1 VANNLVARSGEG
13 NGGPSSPIDDACAP
27 AGASGAGDAGRWQ
40 VHRLRDGAAALHSRP
55 WPSPPSPS
63 VWVLDVDR
71 PALVLGSTQPDGL
84 VDHEAAARAGVD
96 VVRRRSGGGAVL
108 VEPGGTVWV
117 DVVVPPGDP
126 LWDDDVGRAAHWVG
140 EAWVAALARTG
151 TAGATV
157 HTGGLVT
164 TPWSRQVCFAGLGP
178 GEVVVG
184 GRKVVGVA
192 QRRTRHG
199 ARFQVAAL
207 LRWEPEALLR
217 LLRLEDPDA
226 ALADVAG
233 RAAGVLAP
241 EDALVS
247 ALLDVLLH

>member
-1 VANNLVARSGEG
+1 MTGGRWDVEVARGSAAAFHGRDVE
-13 NGGPSSPIDDACAP
+13 P
-27 AGASGAGDAGRWQ
+27 GAGRQ
-40 VHRLRDGAAALHSRP
+40 
-55 WPSPPSPS
+55 
-63 VWVLDVDR
+63 VWVQHVDR
-71 PALVLGSTQPDGL
+71 PALVLGSTQPDDL
-84 VDHEAAARAGVD
+84 VDTEAAARAGVE

-140 EAWVAALARTG
+140 EAWVAALAVCG
-151 TAGATV
+151 VAGATV
-157 HTGGLVT
+157 HRGGLVT

-178 GEVVVG
+178 GEVVVD

-207 LRWEPEALLR
+207 LRWEPEALVG
-217 LLRLEDPDA
+217 LLRLDGGDREAAVADLATRAA
-226 ALADVAG
+226 ALPVAG
-233 RAAGVLAP
+233 
-241 EDALVS
+241 DALVT
-247 ALLDVLLH
+247 ALLDALPG

>member
-1 VANNLVARSGEG
+1 MTPTEPGRAVVGGWEVEVGRGTAARFHGRDVLAGSG
-13 NGGPSSPIDDACAP
+13 
-27 AGASGAGDAGRWQ
+27 RQ
-40 VHRLRDGAAALHSRP
+40 
-55 WPSPPSPS
+55 
-63 VWVLDVDR
+63 VWVQHVER
-71 PALVLGSTQPDGL
+71 PALVLGSTQPDDL
-84 VDHEAAARAGVD
+84 VDAEAAARAGVE

-140 EAWVAALARTG
+140 EAWARALTACG
-151 TAGATV
+151 VAGATV

-178 GEVVVG
+178 GEVTVD

-199 ARFQVAAL
+199 ARFQGAAL
-207 LRWEPEALLR
+207 LRWEPDAVLGLLR
-217 LLRLEDPDA
+217 LPAGAREA
-226 ALADVAG
+226 AAADLAD
-233 RAAGVLAP
+233 RAAGVATT
-241 EDALVS
+241 EEALVRAFLA
-247 ALLDVLLH
+247 ALPA

>member
-1 VANNLVARSGEG
+1 MSPWRVETSRGSAATFHGRDVEAGSG
-13 NGGPSSPIDDACAP
+13 
-27 AGASGAGDAGRWQ
+27 RQ
-40 VHRLRDGAAALHSRP
+40 
-55 WPSPPSPS
+55 
-63 VWVLDVDR
+63 VWVQRVDR
-71 PALVLGSTQPDGL
+71 PALVLGSTQPDAL
-84 VDHEAAARAGVD
+84 VDRSAAARAGVD

-108 VEPGGTVWV
+108 VEPGGTVWI

-140 EAWVAALARTG
+140 ETWAAALARTG
-151 TAGATV
+151 TVGAVV

-207 LRWEPEALLR
+207 LRWEPGALVP
-217 LLRLEDPDA
+217 LLHLEDPDA
-226 ALADVAG
+226 ALADLAG
-233 RAAGVLAP
+233 RAAALPVA
-241 EDALVS
+241 EDTLVS
-247 ALLDVLLH
+247 AVLESLPR

>member
-1 VANNLVARSGEG
+1 VTGGPWEVEVARGSAAAFHGR
-13 NGGPSSPIDDACAP
+13 DVP
-27 AGASGAGDAGRWQ
+27 AGSGRQ
-40 VHRLRDGAAALHSRP
+40 
-55 WPSPPSPS
+55 
-63 VWVLDVDR
+63 VWVQQVDR
-71 PALVLGSTQPDGL
+71 PALVLGSTQPDAL
-84 VDHEAAARAGVD
+84 VDHPAAARAGVE

-140 EAWVAALARTG
+140 EAWATTLDRCGV
-151 TAGATV
+151 AGATV
-157 HTGGLVT
+157 HRGGLVT

-178 GEVVVG
+178 GEVVLA

-207 LRWEPEALLR
+207 LRWEPEALVG
-217 LLRLEDPDA
+217 LLALSVADRA
-226 ALADVAG
+226 AAAIDLAG
-233 RAAGVLAP
+233 RAAPLAV
-241 EDALVS
+241 DADTLVS
-247 ALLDVLLH
+247 VLLDVLSG

>member
-1 VANNLVARSGEG
+1 MSGGRWDVEVARGSAADFHGRDVEPGSG
-13 NGGPSSPIDDACAP
+13 
-27 AGASGAGDAGRWQ
+27 RQ
-40 VHRLRDGAAALHSRP
+40 
-55 WPSPPSPS
+55 
-63 VWVLDVDR
+63 VWVQHVDR
-71 PALVLGSTQPDGL
+71 PALVLGSTQPDDL
-84 VDHEAAARAGVD
+84 VDRDAAARAGVE

-140 EAWVAALARTG
+140 EAWAAALARCG
-151 TAGATV
+151 VAGAAV

-164 TPWSRQVCFAGLGP
+164 TPWSRQVCFAGMGP
-178 GEVVVG
+178 GEVTVG

-207 LRWEPEALLR
+207 LRWEPEALVA
-217 LLRLEDPDA
+217 LLRLPADEREAAVADLADRAA
-226 ALADVAG
+226 ALPVAG
-233 RAAGVLAP
+233 
-241 EDALVS
+241 DALVT
-247 ALLDVLLH
+247 ALLDVLPG